1 MKKVNKMRVTTNE
14 RSLPVNFLI
23 QRETT
28 ETTNTNLRKE
38 ETPKYAEKGYN
49 LLKINNS
56 DVKKMLDSAI
66 KELKSKEIIDDNL
79 SLTSMQ
85 NYESV
90 QSKESARELK
100 RSRSSN
106 IQRYRNKIDS
116 FYQIPKKFSCSY
128 KKWKKKYLKYL
139 NEKNMKNP

>member
-1 MKKVNKMRVTTNE
+1 MKKVNKMRITTTNE

-28 ETTNTNLRKE
+28 EITNTNLRKE

-66 KELKSKEIIDDNL
+66 KELKSKKLIDDNL
-79 SLTSMQ
+79 
-85 NYESV
+85 
-90 QSKESARELK
+90 
-100 RSRSSN
+100 
-106 IQRYRNKIDS
+106 
-116 FYQIPKKFSCSY
+116 
-128 KKWKKKYLKYL
+128 
-139 NEKNMKNP
+139 

>member
-1 MKKVNKMRVTTNE
+1 MRITTTNE

-38 ETPKYAEKGYN
+38 ETPKYAEKGSN

-66 KELKSKEIIDDNL
+66 KELKSKKLIDDNL
-79 SLTSMQ
+79 
-85 NYESV
+85 
-90 QSKESARELK
+90 
-100 RSRSSN
+100 
-106 IQRYRNKIDS
+106 
-116 FYQIPKKFSCSY
+116 
-128 KKWKKKYLKYL
+128 
-139 NEKNMKNP
+139 